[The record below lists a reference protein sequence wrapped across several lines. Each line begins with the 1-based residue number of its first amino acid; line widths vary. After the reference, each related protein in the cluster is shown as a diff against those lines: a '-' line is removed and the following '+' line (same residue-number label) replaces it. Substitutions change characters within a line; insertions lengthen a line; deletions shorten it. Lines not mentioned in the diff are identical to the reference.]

1 MAVEAINP
9 MKRPEIFVCL
19 PNFSGGGAE
28 KVMTLVVHH
37 LSSVGWNVPDENLS
51 DQNRPPI
58 APAILSQ
65 KQTCTRQEWH
75 LSHETK
81 SAFDLTCVVLADDGP
96 LKTVVSERCDI
107 VNLQAKSALRAIVS
121 FIKLFRERKPQ
132 VVVSTLAYFNFVIV
146 MTLLFSCH
154 MPKRTVVREANI
166 PSSTIESLPVRW
178 LGCFLYKWL
187 YNRADIVV
195 CNSCETMDELV
206 ALGVDRSRV
215 ALIPNPVDVDG
226 VRKQAQEAF
235 SLPDFLDPS
244 LPFFVSLGRLTKQ
257 KGMDRLITWVASMG
271 SDVNLLIIGQGPER
285 DELERLIEGHALSG
299 RAKIVDFKDNPFPYM
314 SNADAVL
321 LGSRWEGLPNVA
333 LEALALGKQV
343 VATTNCGGLLDM
355 KHLLDDQALVV
366 ADTDAAYISMLNKI
380 ADRCHSNRDI
390 KKINFRDNQLAD
402 SKLPS
407 NYNLDSVMEKY
418 EAAIFGR

>member
-1 MAVEAINP
+1 
-9 MKRPEIFVCL
+9 MKLSDCTFCL
-19 PNFSGGGAE
+19 PSFSGGGAE
-28 KVMTLVVHH
+28 RVFANLISEFVHRDQYASQNSH
-37 LSSVGWNVPDENLS
+37 IEKMNNGKKETFAVDADEAS
-51 DQNRPPI
+51 G
-58 APAILSQ
+58 
-65 KQTCTRQEWH
+65 
-75 LSHETK
+75 
-81 SAFDLTCVVLADDGP
+81 LADCG
-96 LKTVVSERCDI
+96 KSFSVTCIVMSEQGAMRKLIPNTC
-107 VNLQAKSALRAIVS
+107 NLMSIGGNSAKSSLLRLAMVFHWQKPKIV
-121 FIKLFRERKPQ
+121 I
-132 VVVSTLAYFNFVIV
+132 STMAYFNFIIILAL
-146 MTLLFSCH
+146 MISLH
-154 MPKRTVVREANI
+154 RPKRILLREANI
-166 PSSTIESLPVRW
+166 PSSTIESLPMRC
-178 LGCFLYKWL
+178 LGRFLYKWL
-187 YNRADIVV
+187 YNRADIVI
-195 CNSCETMDELV
+195 CNSSETLDELV
-206 ALGVDRSRV
+206 DLGVDQSRV
-215 ALIPNPVDVDG
+215 ALIPNPVDIDG

-285 DELERLIEGHALSG
+285 DELERLIEGNGLTG

-314 SNADAVL
+314 SKADAVL

-366 ADTDAAYISMLNKI
+366 ADTDAAYISLLNQI
-380 ADRCHSNRDI
+380 ADRCHSTRDI
-390 KKINFRDNQLAD
+390 KKTNYRDNQLAD

-407 NYNLDSVMEKY
+407 NYNLESVMEKY